1 MPLYQFGKLTPQ
13 VANNVWVAPSA
24 DVIGQVRLDAEASVW
39 FGTVIRAD
47 NALVHIGAGSS
58 VQDNCTIHVDVD
70 GPVIIEPN
78 VSIGHQAM
86 LHACHIGE
94 GSLIGMQAIL
104 LSGCRIGRNCLVAAG
119 ALVTERKEFP
129 DGVLIMGAPAKV
141 VRQLTP
147 EEIAGIHEGTRWY
160 VEKAQ
165 HYAEQLQEIQPQL

>member
-1 MPLYQFGKLTPQ
+1 MPLYQLGNLKPN
-13 VANNVWVAPSA
+13 VAKDAWVAPSA
-24 DVIGQVRLDAEASVW
+24 DIIGQACLAQGASVW

-47 NALVHIGAGSS
+47 NALVHIGANSS
-58 VQDNCTIHVDVD
+58 VQDNCTIHVDVN

-119 ALVTERKEFP
+119 ALVTEGKEFP
-129 DGVLIMGAPAKV
+129 DSVLIMGAPAKV
-141 VRQLTP
+141 VRELTP
-147 EEIAGIHEGTRWY
+147 EEIEGIHAGTQWY
-160 VEKAQ
+160 VEKSEYYS
-165 HYAEQLQEIQPQL
+165 HQLHKI

>member
-1 MPLYQFGKLTPQ
+1 MPLYQFGKLMPQ
-13 VANNVWVAPSA
+13 VAKDAWIAPSA
-24 DVIGQVRLDAEASVW
+24 DIIGQARLDPEASVW

-47 NALVHIGAGSS
+47 NALVHIGKGSS

-119 ALVTERKEFP
+119 ALVTERKVFP

-160 VEKAQ
+160 VEKSQ
-165 HYAEQLQEIQPQL
+165 HYAQELKEV

>member
-1 MPLYQFGKLTPQ
+1 MPLYQFGKLIPQ
-13 VANNVWVAPSA
+13 VAADAWVAPSA
-24 DVIGQVRLDAEASVW
+24 DIIGQARLDQGASVW

-47 NALVHIGAGSS
+47 NDLVHIGKGSS
-58 VQDNCTIHVDVD
+58 VQDNCTIHVDVG
-70 GPVIIEPN
+70 GPVIIGPN

-119 ALVTERKEFP
+119 ALVTERKVFP

-141 VRQLTP
+141 IRELTP
-147 EEIAGIHEGTRWY
+147 DEIEGIHAGTRWY

-165 HYAEQLQEIQPQL
+165 HYAQELQELPEK